1 VIQASAQE
9 GRWVVFRR
17 WLKFNS
23 VGAIGVG
30 VQLSVLTLLA
40 GQLGL
45 NYLLATAL
53 AVETAVLHNFV
64 WHEKWTWADR
74 FDAQGR
80 RGWLPRLAQ
89 FNLTTGA
96 VSIVGNLMFMRLFV
110 GLLGIHFL
118 LANLMTIATCSILN
132 FLVSDRIVFQPSLWG
147 RD

>member
-1 VIQASAQE
+1 
-9 GRWVVFRR
+9 VFQR

-23 VGAIGVG
+23 VGAIGIG

-40 GQLGL
+40 GHLGL

-74 FDAQGR
+74 FHTHGR
-80 RGWLPRLAQ
+80 RGWLRRLLQ

-96 VSIVGNLMFMRLFV
+96 VSIVGNLVFMRIFV
-110 GLLGIHFL
+110 GLLGIHIL
-118 LANLMTIATCSILN
+118 VANLMTIAACSILN
-132 FLVSDRIVFQPSLWG
+132 FLASDRIVFRPSLWG
-147 RD
+147 RE